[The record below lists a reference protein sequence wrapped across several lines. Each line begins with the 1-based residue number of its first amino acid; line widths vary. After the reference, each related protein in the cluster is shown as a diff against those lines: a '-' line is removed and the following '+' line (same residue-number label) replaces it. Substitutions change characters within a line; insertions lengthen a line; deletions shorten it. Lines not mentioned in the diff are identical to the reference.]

1 MSKFSGAF
9 AARIVKWRQPM
20 KLLSLK
26 SAFFKRILI
35 SSNLS
40 WSLFSAA
47 HPSPHFTTPSWH
59 KFSDLN
65 WDYTK
70 FSRQAWPSVKVSI
83 RLKVI
88 VMDQIEVNVKIMA
101 DVKVQVQFIV
111 EVKFKDRVIVKIKVM
126 VQIKATA
133 KVKE

>member
-1 MSKFSGAF
+1 MYFVNTIFCCKYCHLVDF
-9 AARIVKWRQPM
+9 P
-20 KLLSLK
+20 
-26 SAFFKRILI
+26 FKRILI
-35 SSNLS
+35 SSNLT

-47 HPSPHFTTPSWH
+47 QPSPHPTTPSWH

-70 FSRQAWPSVKVSI
+70 FSRQAWPSVKVNI

-101 DVKVQVQFIV
+101 DVKVQVQL
-111 EVKFKDRVIVKIKVM
+111 KFKDRVIVKIKVM

-133 KVKE
+133 KVKVNAMVKIKA